1 MSRHRPPGP
10 PSRGRRPLAD
20 RLYGLLSLLII
31 LLILVG
37 IPAALVALR
46 GNPLPDG
53 APDPG
58 VLLDRL
64 VAPDDGSLFLAALT
78 WLGWLAWASFALSV
92 AVEASAQA
100 RGLPS
105 PKLPA
110 LGPQQRVAGVLV
122 AAAALLFTAPLLHA
136 PAAAASAATASGA
149 STRTSSTLPESLPS
163 RATDIAVPAA
173 GVAPA
178 PVAEQASGSVAYTVR
193 PGDSLWRIAE
203 TLLGDGARY
212 GEIAELNYGRRQSD
226 GRALTAD
233 HWLAPGWTLTLPAGA
248 AAPATPAGPEQ
259 PAGTVVVEPGD
270 TLWQIA
276 QETLGDGGRYN
287 EIAAA
292 STQVQPDGTRLRD
305 PDLIRPGWEL
315 TVPAPPNP
323 PAASHLTSAPPP
335 AAIPLAA
342 PTTSPQHTRTQD
354 GPPTAPARVLP
365 DAVQAQPP
373 ASSPVTR
380 RADSGHAAAP
390 AEEAA
395 RDDEPVEVR
404 TAAGIGA
411 VLAAGLLALLA
422 TRRVRQQ
429 RRRRSG
435 QRIAMPDPG
444 LAPAELE
451 LRLVED
457 PDGRLRTGQAL
468 RTLSVLLAETGAALP
483 ALRLARLSF
492 GALELYLAEPAVLP
506 APFAATGDPTVWTL
520 PAEAPLLTPTELTA
534 VPAPYPSL
542 VTLGHDLDG
551 AHVLVDL
558 EHCGSL
564 AVTGDQTASTAVLA
578 ALATELATSVW
589 ADDLQVTLVGCLP
602 ELPDALGTGRLRH
615 VTGLDELLR
624 ALEHRSAAVRASLI
638 CAGVPDLQH
647 ARTAVGQRHT
657 DNWTPEILLLTQPL
671 APADR
676 ERLHAL
682 LHDLPQVGL
691 AAVTT
696 GDSPLGEWALNLDT
710 FDSETDNVAVLA
722 PVGLSLRPQ
731 RLTTSD
737 LSQLLDLL
745 AVADLPARPAEHG
758 TGADLVADEPA
769 LADLGSQL
777 PHHDTD
783 HVVLGGM
790 DAQAS
795 SSTRPHD
802 HDHDHDRGRGPAKVD
817 VYQRRRPLSEARP
830 PEHID
835 QRKFTAGTSHSGGA
849 SEEVADTSRPDLPE
863 EPTGAPDQLLPPPLV
878 QLLGPVELLH
888 PRGTVERSKRRQ
900 LTEIAAYL
908 SLHPGR
914 DHTHLS
920 EAIWPGART
929 LDNTRNTAMSKLR
942 KWLGTNSDGED
953 YVPRV
958 LDDGYRLHPDVRSD
972 WNLWQ
977 ELLPDGPAA
986 ADTRALAAALELVH
1000 GRPFAGTNPRRYA
1013 WAERDRQDMISAIVD
1028 AAHELA
1034 RRALL
1039 EGNAPMARHAAAAG
1053 LQTDP
1058 GAELLWRDALRAE
1071 WLAGDLS
1078 GLTATADRLSAL
1090 ADELGD
1096 DLEPETIEL
1105 LDELLNRRSRQAAA
1119 P

>member
-1 MSRHRPPGP
+1 MSRHRPPARP
-10 PSRGRRPLAD
+10 GRRSLAD
-20 RLYGLLSLLII
+20 RLYGLLSLLI
-31 LLILVG
+31 LLFLLVG

-46 GNPLPDG
+46 GNPLPDN

-58 VLLDRL
+58 MLLDRL

-78 WLGWLAWASFALSV
+78 WLGWLAWTSFAVTV
-92 AVEASAQA
+92 AVEALAQA

-105 PKLPA
+105 PQLPA
-110 LGPQQRVAGVLV
+110 LGPQQRAASILV
-122 AAAALLFTAPLLHA
+122 AAAALLFTAPLLYTPA
-136 PAAAASAATASGA
+136 AAAASAGTASGA
-149 STRTSSTLPESLPS
+149 STTASIQPDPLPS
-163 RATDIAVPAA
+163 RASGTAVAAAA
-173 GVAPA
+173 GAQAPA
-178 PVAEQASGSVAYTVR
+178 AEQASRAAAYTVR

-212 GEIAELNYGRRQSD
+212 SEIAELNYGRRQAD

-233 HWLAPGWTLTLPAGA
+233 HWLAPGWTLVLPPEA
-248 AAPATPAGPEQ
+248 AEPAPPAAPEQ
-259 PAGTVVVEPGD
+259 PAATVVVEPGD

-276 QETLGDGGRYN
+276 QETLGDGGRYPQ
-287 EIAAA
+287 IAAA

-315 TVPAPPNP
+315 TVPAATDAPAGRPDTAVDPLSPPTAPIP
-323 PAASHLTSAPPP
+323 PT
-335 AAIPLAA
+335 A
-342 PTTSPQHTRTQD
+342 PTTSPPQAITQD
-354 GPPTAPARVLP
+354 GSKTVPAPVLP
-365 DAVQAQPP
+365 DAEQAQTTT
-373 ASSPVTR
+373 ASADPRRSAAGQASAPV
-380 RADSGHAAAP
+380 
-390 AEEAA
+390 EEAGGE
-395 RDDEPVEVR
+395 DEPVEVR

-411 VLAAGLLALLA
+411 ALAAGLIGLLA
-422 TRRVRQQ
+422 GRRVRQQ
-429 RRRRSG
+429 RRRRPG

-444 LAPAELE
+444 LIPAELE

-457 PDGRLRTGQAL
+457 PDGRLRIDHGL
-468 RTLSVLLAETGAALP
+468 RTLSLLLAEGGAALP
-483 ALRLARLSF
+483 ALRLARLASRQ
-492 GALELYLAEPAVLP
+492 LELYLADPAVLP
-506 APFAATGDPTVWTL
+506 APFTATGDPTVWTL
-520 PAEAPLLTPTELTA
+520 SADAPLPAAAELTA

-558 EHCGSL
+558 EHCGCL
-564 AVTGDQTASTAVLA
+564 AVTGDQAATTAVLA
-578 ALATELATSVW
+578 ALAAELATSVW

-624 ALEHRSAAVRASLI
+624 AFERRSAAVHASLI

-647 ARTAVGQRHT
+647 ARTATGHRHG
-657 DNWTPEILLLTQPL
+657 DGWTPEIVLLSQPL

-676 ERLHAL
+676 ERLQAL
-682 LHDLPQVGL
+682 LHDLPRVGL

-696 GDSPLGEWALNLDT
+696 GDSSLSEWTLSLDAV
-710 FDSETDNVAVLA
+710 DSGMDDDVAVLA

-731 RLTTSD
+731 RLTDRD
-737 LSQLLDLL
+737 LTQLLDLL
-745 AVADLPARPAEHG
+745 AVTDLPARPAGDG
-758 TGADLVADEPA
+758 TFIDLVADEPT
-769 LADLGSQL
+769 LADLGTQL
-777 PHHDTD
+777 VHHGT
-783 HVVLGGM
+783 HQTVLRVM
-790 DAQAS
+790 HAPPS
-795 SSTRPHD
+795 SSTPPEDDSRAPATAEVEQE
-802 HDHDHDRGRGPAKVD
+802 GRAPD
-817 VYQRRRPLSEARP
+817 EAIP
-830 PEHID
+830 TEHID
-835 QRKFTAGTSHSGGA
+835 EDELSTGTAGRP
-849 SEEVADTSRPDLPE
+849 ADPE
-863 EPTGAPDQLLPPPLV
+863 EPAGAPGQRPSPLV
-878 QLLGPVELLH
+878 QLLGAVELLH
-888 PRGTVERSKRRQ
+888 PRGTVERSKQRQ

-908 SLHPGR
+908 CLHPGR

-942 KWLGTNSDGED
+942 KWLGTNTDGED

-972 WNLWQ
+972 WQLWH
-977 ELLPDGPAA
+977 ELLPQDPAA
-986 ADTRALAAALELVH
+986 ADTPALAAALELVH
-1000 GRPFAGTNPRRYA
+1000 DRPFAGTDPRRYA

-1039 EGNAPMARHAAAAG
+1039 EGNAPLARHAAAAG
-1053 LQTDP
+1053 LQADP

-1071 WLAGDLS
+1071 WLAGDLT
-1078 GLTATADRLSAL
+1078 GLTTTADRMSAL

>member
-10 PSRGRRPLAD
+10 PSRGQRPLTD

-46 GNPLPDG
+46 GNPLPDS
-53 APDPG
+53 APNPG

-64 VAPDDGSLFLAALT
+64 IAPDDGSLFLAALT

-92 AVEASAQA
+92 AIEASAQA

-110 LGPQQRVAGVLV
+110 LGPQQRAAGVLV

-149 STRTSSTLPESLPS
+149 STPTSSTLPEPLPS
-163 RATDIAVPAA
+163 PATSTAVPAA
-173 GVAPA
+173 AVPPA
-178 PVAEQASGSVAYTVR
+178 PVAEQARGSVPYTVR

-212 GEIAELNYGRRQSD
+212 GEIAELNYGRRQTD

-233 HWLAPGWTLTLPAGA
+233 HWLAPGWMLTLPAGA
-248 AAPATPAGPEQ
+248 AAPAAPADSEQ

-323 PAASHLTSAPPP
+323 PAKSHHTSAAPLSPPP

-342 PTTSPQHTRTQD
+342 PTTSPQHAGTQD
-354 GPPTAPARVLP
+354 GPPQAPARALP
-365 DAVQAQPP
+365 DAVPAQPP
-373 ASSPVTR
+373 ATSPVTR
-380 RADSGHAAAP
+380 RADSSQAAAP
-390 AEEAA
+390 ADEAA
-395 RDDEPVEVR
+395 QDDEPVEVR

-429 RRRRSG
+429 RRRRPG

-444 LAPAELE
+444 LAPAEVE

-468 RTLSVLLAETGAALP
+468 RTLSVLLAETGVALP
-483 ALRLARLSF
+483 ALRMARLSF

-520 PAEAPLLTPTELTA
+520 PAEAPLPTAAELTA
-534 VPAPYPSL
+534 VPAPYPGL

-564 AVTGDQTASTAVLA
+564 AVTGDEAATTAVLA

-602 ELPDALGTGRLRH
+602 ELPDALSTGRLRH

-624 ALEHRSAAVRASLI
+624 ALERRSAAVRASLMSL
-638 CAGVPDLQH
+638 GVPDLQH

-696 GDSPLGEWALNLDT
+696 GDSPLGEWTLNLDT
-710 FDSETDNVAVLA
+710 VDSETDNVAVLA
-722 PVGLSLRPQ
+722 PVGLSLRAQ

-777 PHHDTD
+777 AHHDTD

-795 SSTRPHD
+795 SSTRPD
-802 HDHDHDRGRGPAKVD
+802 DHDRGRATVD
-817 VYQRRRPLSEARP
+817 VDQRRRPLSEARP

-835 QRKFTAGTSHSGGA
+835 QSKFTAGTSHSGGA
-849 SEEVADTSRPDLPE
+849 PEEVAYTSRPDLPE
-863 EPTGAPDQLLPPPLV
+863 GPAGAPDQLLPPPLV

-888 PRGTVERSKRRQ
+888 PRGTVERSKQRQ
-900 LTEIAAYL
+900 LAEIAAYL

-1039 EGNAPMARHAAAAG
+1039 EGNAPLARHAAAAG

-1058 GAELLWRDALRAE
+1058 GAELLWRDALRAD
-1071 WLAGDLS
+1071 WLAGDLT
-1078 GLTATADRLSAL
+1078 GLTTTADRLSAL

-1096 DLEPETIEL
+1096 DLEAETIEL
-1105 LDELLNRRSRQAAA
+1105 LDELLNHRSRQTAA